1 MTRLSLAKDR
11 IRILLLENV
20 HQTAVDTFIAQGYT
34 SIERLPKALDE
45 ATLIERVQGVH
56 MLGIRS
62 ATDLSPAVFQA
73 ANRLFA
79 VGCFSVGTN
88 QVDLG
93 AARRVGVPVFNA
105 PYSNTRSVAELV
117 LGEAIMLLRGIPEK
131 AAAAKCGRW
140 LKSAKG
146 STEARGK
153 TIGIVGYGHIGSQ
166 VSVLAEALGM
176 RVIYFDTTKKLMIG
190 NARPC
195 PSLHELLREADVVT
209 LHVPDTAR
217 TRDMIDAAALAQM
230 KPGGI
235 LINASRG
242 NVVVIEALADALAE
256 GRLRGAAIDVFPKE
270 PGSEAE
276 SFTSPLQRFENVILT
291 PHIGGSTEEAQANIG
306 SEVAEKLIEYSDNGS
321 TVGAV
326 GFVQVSLP
334 SKSTGTRFLHIHRN
348 VPGVLRRINDIFAT
362 RSLNI
367 SAQYLQ
373 TDSDMGYVVS
383 DIDGDIDESDIRGE
397 LEAIDGT
404 IRVRFLY

>member
-11 IRILLLENV
+11 IKILLLENV
-20 HQTAVDTFIAQGYT
+20 HRTAVDTFTAHGY
-34 SIERLPKALDE
+34 SAVEQIPKALDQ
-45 ATLIERVQGVH
+45 AALIERIQGVH

-62 ATDLSPAVFQA
+62 ATDLTPAVFQA

-88 QVDLG
+88 QVDLA
-93 AARRVGVPVFNA
+93 AARRAGVPVFNA

-131 AAAAKCGRW
+131 SAAAKAGRW

-195 PSLHELLREADVVT
+195 PTLPDLLREADVVT
-209 LHVPDTAR
+209 LHVPDTPR
-217 TRDMIDAAALAQM
+217 TRDMIDAEALAHM
-230 KPGGI
+230 KSGGI

-242 NVVVIEALADALAE
+242 NVVVIDALAAALAD

-270 PGSEAE
+270 PGSDAEA
-276 SFTSPLQRFENVILT
+276 FVSPLQRFDNVILT

-306 SEVAEKLIEYSDNGS
+306 AEVADKLVEYSDNGS

-334 SKSTGTRFLHIHRN
+334 SKPTGTRFLHIHRN
-348 VPGVLRRINDIFAT
+348 VPGVLRRINDIFAS
-362 RSLNI
+362 RNVNI

-383 DIDGDIDESDIRGE
+383 DIDGEVETDIRSE
-397 LEAIDGT
+397 LESIEGT